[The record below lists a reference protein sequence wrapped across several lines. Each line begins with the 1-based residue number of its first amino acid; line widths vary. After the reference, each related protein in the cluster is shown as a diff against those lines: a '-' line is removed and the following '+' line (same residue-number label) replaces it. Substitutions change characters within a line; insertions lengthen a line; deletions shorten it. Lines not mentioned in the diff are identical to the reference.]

1 MSEITPFEE
10 FGFEVH
16 DGWLPI
22 CKELYKELTDKGA
35 EVFQIKTKFGELR
48 CYVKNDT
55 GNTDAIIE
63 KYANICSNT
72 CEWCG
77 SNKNVHTKAYK
88 GWIRTLCSNCQE
100 KLENNGSNR

>member
-10 FGFEVH
+10 FSFEVH

-22 CKELYKELTDKGA
+22 CKELYKELIDKGA

-48 CYVKNDT
+48 CYIKNDT
-55 GNTDAIIE
+55 GKTDAIIE

>member
-1 MSEITPFEE
+1 MSELTPFEE

-35 EVFQIKTKFGELR
+35 EVLQIKTKFGELR

-55 GNTDAIIE
+55 DVTDAIIE
-63 KYANICSNT
+63 KYEDICSKT

-77 SNKNVHTKAYK
+77 NNNDVHTKGYK
-88 GWIRTLCSNCQE
+88 GWIRTLCNNCQE
-100 KLENNGSNR
+100 KLESNGSNR

>member
-22 CKELYKELTDKGA
+22 CKKLYKELTDKGA

-48 CYVKNDT
+48 CYLENDT
-55 GNTDAIIE
+55 DETNAIIE
-63 KYANICSNT
+63 KYEDICSKT

-77 SNKNVHTKAYK
+77 SNKDVHTKAYK
-88 GWIRTLCSNCQE
+88 GWIGTLCSNCQE
-100 KLENNGSNR
+100 KLESNGSNR